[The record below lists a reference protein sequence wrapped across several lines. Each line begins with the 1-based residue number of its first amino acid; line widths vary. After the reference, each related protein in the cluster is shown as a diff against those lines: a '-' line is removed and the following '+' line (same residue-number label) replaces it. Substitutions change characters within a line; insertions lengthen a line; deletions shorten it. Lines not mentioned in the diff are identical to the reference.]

1 MKKTFNEDLAMK
13 KKLQTVF
20 HPTLN
25 MSSDD
30 CELHYYEDTDLAQV
44 DFHTHDY
51 YEFGFFLEG
60 DVEMH
65 IDEEVISI
73 TTGDILFISP
83 FSSHRSVSKNQQ
95 KPYRRFI
102 LWLSRKYLEQL
113 FQSSPDY
120 AYLMQFIEKENYYLF
135 HTDQISFRTVQSKLL
150 RLLEE
155 MHAKKYGRDTQ
166 ISLCVSDLIL
176 CLNRLVYEQNTPKQK
191 NSEYVLYQ
199 QLAEYIEEHIEEDLS
214 LDTLARKFFVSK
226 YHVAHVFK
234 DNLGISIHQFI
245 TKKRL
250 SLCKEA
256 ISCGM
261 NITVAYRSFGFG
273 DYSSFYRAF
282 KKEFGISPKDYR
294 DMQMPL

>member
-1 MKKTFNEDLAMK
+1 MK

-20 HPTLN
+20 HPSLN
-25 MSSDD
+25 MSSPD
-30 CELHYYEDTDLAQV
+30 CELHYYEDIDLKQV
-44 DFHTHDY
+44 DFHTHNY
-51 YEFGFFLEG
+51 YEFCFFLEG
-60 DVEMH
+60 DIEMQM
-65 IDEEVISI
+65 EGEKVSI
-73 TTGDILFISP
+73 ESGDILLISP
-83 FSSHRSVSKNQQ
+83 FLSHRSISKNQQ

-102 LWLSRKYLEQL
+102 LWLSQDYCNQL

-120 AYLMQFIEKENYYLF
+120 AYLMHFIEKQNYYIF
-135 HTDQISFRTVQSKLL
+135 HTDPVNFHAVQSKLL

-166 ISLCVSDLIL
+166 ISICISDLIL
-176 CLNRLVYEQNTPKQK
+176 YLNRLLYEQNTPKQK

-199 QLAEYIEEHIEEDLS
+199 QIAEYIEEHVDEDLS
-214 LDTLARKFFVSK
+214 LDTLAKKFFVSK
-226 YHVAHVFK
+226 YHIAHVFK
-234 DNLGISIHQFI
+234 DHLGISVHQFI

-250 SLCKEA
+250 ALCKEA
-256 ISCGM
+256 ISCRM
-261 NITVAYRSFGFG
+261 NITEAYRAFGFG